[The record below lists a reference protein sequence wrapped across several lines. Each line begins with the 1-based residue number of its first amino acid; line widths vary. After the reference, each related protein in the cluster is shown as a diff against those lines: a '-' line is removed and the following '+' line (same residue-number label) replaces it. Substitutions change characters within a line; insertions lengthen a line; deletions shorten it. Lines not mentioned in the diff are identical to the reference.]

1 MDLGKEGR
9 VLLFLTI
16 LFFKFTVISSPLPMI
31 VWNVHSRAMVLMP
44 LFKPLFSHHA
54 AKNDRVKIFPI
65 VEVI

>member
-54 AKNDRVKIFPI
+54 AKNLPYSRSNLILV
-65 VEVI
+65 